1 MQIHAQQEHK
11 NFLTPRMIQFSHKVN
26 QGLQFQ
32 NDKSNLPISL
42 TNICMILP
50 IGLPRFSDEHT
61 IRIIQDHKSLSRL
74 ETGLRVTL

>member
-1 MQIHAQQEHK
+1 MQFQARQK
-11 NFLTPRMIQFSHKVN
+11 YLNALTQRMIPFSQAKINEFKIKNHEGTSN
-26 QGLQFQ
+26 SQRGLE
-32 NDKSNLPISL
+32 
-42 TNICMILP
+42 CMILP